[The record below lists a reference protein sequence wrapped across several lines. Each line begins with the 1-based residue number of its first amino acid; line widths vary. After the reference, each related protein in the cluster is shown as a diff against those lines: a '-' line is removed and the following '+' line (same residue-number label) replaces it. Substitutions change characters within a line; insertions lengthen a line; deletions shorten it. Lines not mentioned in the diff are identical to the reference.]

1 MSEYKSVREMVKKSP
16 LTTMAALAP
25 LGDIASGVVSR
36 ERRLAHQLLFDWYIF
51 LSAFTLLIRAQ
62 GRFESWIHEVH
73 EVQVTWFKL
82 EKRVLQE
89 LDNITIEMHS

>member
-36 ERRLAHQLLFDWYIF
+36 ERRLAHQLLFD
-51 LSAFTLLIRAQ
+51 
-62 GRFESWIHEVH
+62 
-73 EVQVTWFKL
+73 
-82 EKRVLQE
+82 
-89 LDNITIEMHS
+89 